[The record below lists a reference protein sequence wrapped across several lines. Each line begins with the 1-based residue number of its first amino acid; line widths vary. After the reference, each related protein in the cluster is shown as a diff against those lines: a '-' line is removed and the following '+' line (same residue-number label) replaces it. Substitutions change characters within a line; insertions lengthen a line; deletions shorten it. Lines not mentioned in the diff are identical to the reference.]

1 MKTEAVL
8 KKNLLSIIG
17 GAILVSGLIVAV
29 ISAIFGGGIP
39 GGILGLIAVLGAI
52 FGLVLAVATE
62 KFLYFIVSFVS
73 LSLFAHAYMNANN
86 VIYLFFFL
94 SLLVAVAGIVYYG
107 IKVKGKI
114 LTAIAV
120 FALAAVG
127 LALFIF
133 FLVNDAPASLVFVA
147 VGLILSY
154 AGQGIIVLAGDSKGE
169 FFADK
174 VANLKQKN
182 EEAKAKEKEEKE
194 KEVINLEW
202 LNNKKRPKLDASV
215 FYFVLFYFFIN
226 VFK

>member
-73 LSLFAHAYMNANN
+73 LSLFAHAYMDVNN

-202 LNNKKRPKLDASV
+202 LNNKKKTEARC
-215 FYFVLFYFFIN
+215 FGFLFCFILLLY
-226 VFK
+226 KCI

>member
-73 LSLFAHAYMNANN
+73 LSLFAHAYMDVNN

-182 EEAKAKEKEEKE
+182 EEAKAKEKKR
-194 KEVINLEW
+194 
-202 LNNKKRPKLDASV
+202 KKKKL
-215 FYFVLFYFFIN
+215 LI
-226 VFK
+226 

>member
-73 LSLFAHAYMNANN
+73 LSLFAHAYMDVNN

-194 KEVINLEW
+194 KEVINLE
-202 LNNKKRPKLDASV
+202 
-215 FYFVLFYFFIN
+215 
-226 VFK
+226 

>member
-73 LSLFAHAYMNANN
+73 LSLFAHAYMDVNN

>member
-194 KEVINLEW
+194 KEVINLE
-202 LNNKKRPKLDASV
+202 
-215 FYFVLFYFFIN
+215 
-226 VFK
+226 